1 MREIHYMELGGT
13 LFIPAS
19 HKNLQAIVNEKKLSG
34 LKSVVI
40 DFEDGLD
47 KEAFVEAMQN
57 FCKVAQNITSHSPF
71 VFVRARG
78 LAHLKE
84 LLEVDATMKIDGFVL
99 AKFSLL
105 NAEEYFKLLA
115 KTNYYIMPSIEGEEL
130 FNHNKLHF
138 LKEKIIANRERIL
151 LVRFGLEDMLR
162 QLEMRRKCNE
172 SIFDFSSTSAV
183 IGNFIATFKS
193 SGFGISGG
201 VYPCYKDEE
210 GFIKDVQRDLKEG
223 LFTKTIIHPNQIEL
237 LNKLYRVPKEVYTEA
252 KEIKVS
258 KKVLFSQN
266 QKMAEVVTMLPFSIN
281 LILRAKIYGKVD

>member
-1 MREIHYMELGGT
+1 MREINYMALGGT

-19 HKNLQAIVNEKKLSG
+19 HKYLQAIVNEKKLSG

-40 DFEDGLD
+40 DFEDGLE
-47 KEAFVEAMQN
+47 KEAFESAQKN
-57 FCKVAQNITSHSPF
+57 FVNVLKKMRKETLF
-71 VFVRARG
+71 VFVRARDA
-78 LAHLKE
+78 LHLQE
-84 LLEVDATMKIDGFVL
+84 LLKIEAIEKIDGFVL

-105 NAEEYFKLLA
+105 NAESYFASL
-115 KTNYYIMPSIEGEEL
+115 TQTDHYIMPSIEGEEL
-130 FNHNKLHF
+130 FNHKKLHL
-138 LKEKIIANRERIL
+138 LKEKIITNRERIL

-162 QLEMRRKCNE
+162 QLEMHRKCSE

-223 LFTKTIIHPNQIEL
+223 LFTKIIIHPNQIKIINEL
-237 LNKLYRVPKEVYTEA
+237 YKVSQEEYTEA
-252 KEIKVS
+252 KEIAASQKM
-258 KKVLFSQN
+258 LFSKN
-266 QKMAEVVTMLPFSIN
+266 YKMVESITMLPFSKT
-281 LILRAKIYGKVD
+281 ILNRAKIYGRS